1 MCFFQKG
8 LAKSGKEWYDIVGL
22 ILMQIFEE
30 VQVMELGRDLPV
42 QPDDCLVVI
51 LLGIGIVFL
60 GLVCLIFV
68 CKLMGALVGKAVKRE
83 KPQAAVA
90 APAPAAAPA
99 VVADRGELAAAI
111 SAALAEELGRDVTD
125 LRILSI
131 TKR

>member
-1 MCFFQKG
+1 
-8 LAKSGKEWYDIVGL
+8 
-22 ILMQIFEE
+22 
-30 VQVMELGRDLPV
+30 MELGRDLPV